1 MLVVTTPFQFSPKRS
16 AVPTITNFDLGR
28 NNEMSQEEPTLAE
41 LSEEAQRQSR
51 AVIALA
57 VDWGNRATPVTFRE
71 FEKAL
76 RTALF
81 ALGRILVMLFLIKRE
96 QSVMREHPAAV
107 QRGRRRFRRAPA
119 QARNL
124 STLFGVVRYWRTY
137 FREVAKKKR
146 RGFYPLDVALGFTA
160 DRFSW
165 NVLSQAARLACKMS
179 FAEARAVLA
188 SFVVQAPSTEVI
200 EKAVLGLGHH
210 TAAWY
215 ASAPVPDDDGDVLV
229 IQIDSK
235 GAPTATKSELS
246 RRRGRRRKRCI
257 PQSPRHRGRHR
268 RKRYPT
274 KPRRKKGDKS
284 KNAKMAT
291 LVVMYTLKRQ
301 GKYLLGPRNRWHY
314 ASFAPKRHA
323 FAIARREADRRGFHK
338 GSHKLIH
345 MVTDGDLDLACYAA
359 EYFPE
364 AIHTVDVMHVTE
376 KIWMAGECL
385 YPEGSDELKAWMKR
399 QKKRLYGGQETL
411 IVAELRAALE
421 ATPRTGPGNKGRR
434 TRLTNALNYLEKRL
448 DKMNYADL
456 IVKDMEIGSGMV
468 EGAIKNLIGK
478 RCDHGGMRWIK
489 ERAEAVVQLRCIEAN
504 GDWESFMSFVHD
516 RLQSQAQQDGSRPRL
531 QTDEPAALPDVEVAV

>member
-1 MLVVTTPFQFSPKRS
+1 V
-16 AVPTITNFDLGR
+16 ATITNFALGR
-28 NNEMSQEEPTLAE
+28 NTESTQKAPTLAE
-41 LSEEAQRQSR
+41 LRQEARSQATSL
-51 AVIALA
+51 ITLA
-57 VDWGNRATPVTFRE
+57 EDWGSRDEPVTFKE
-71 FEKAL
+71 FETTL

-81 ALGRILVMLFLIKRE
+81 ALGRVLVMLFLARRE
-96 QSVMREHPAAV
+96 QRVMREHPASV

-124 STLFGVVRYWRTY
+124 STLFGVVRYFRTY
-137 FREVAKKKR
+137 YREVAKKKR
-146 RGFYPLDVALGFTA
+146 RGFYPLDVALGLTA

-179 FAEARAVLA
+179 FTEARGILA
-188 SFVVQAPSTEVI
+188 SFVFQAPSTEVI
-200 EKAVLGLGHH
+200 EKTVLGLGHH

-235 GAPTATKSELS
+235 GAPTATESELS
-246 RRRGRRRKRCI
+246 RRRGKRRKQRR
-257 PQSPRHRGRHR
+257 PKSARHRGRSR
-268 RKRYPT
+268 RRRYPT

-323 FAIARREADRRGFHK
+323 FAIARREADRRGFHQ
-338 GSHKLIH
+338 GSRKIVHI
-345 MVTDGDLDLACYAA
+345 VTDGDPDLSCYAA

-364 AIHTVDVMHVTE
+364 AIHTVDVMHVIE

-385 YPEGSDELKAWMKR
+385 HPEGSDELKAWMKR
-399 QKKRLYGGQETL
+399 QKERLYGGKEAL
-411 IVAELRAALE
+411 IVAELRVALE

-434 TRLTNALNYLEKRL
+434 KRLKNAVNYLEKRL

-456 IVKDMEIGSGMV
+456 IAKDMEIGSGMV

-504 GDWESFMSFVHD
+504 GDWDAFMSFVHD
-516 RLQSQAQQDGSRPRL
+516 RLQANAQQDGVRPRL
-531 QTDEPAALPDVEVAV
+531 QASEPAPLPEIERAA

>member
-1 MLVVTTPFQFSPKRS
+1 MLVVPTPEQASWKRS
-16 AVPTITNFDLGR
+16 AVPKITNFALGR
-28 NNEMSQEEPTLAE
+28 NNETSQDAPSPAE
-41 LSEEAQRQSR
+41 LREEAQRQAR

-57 VDWGNRATPVTFRE
+57 MDWGNRDEPVSFKE
-71 FEKAL
+71 FEKTL
-76 RTALF
+76 RTVLF
-81 ALGRILVMLFLIKRE
+81 ALGRILVMLFLARRE
-96 QSVMREHPAAV
+96 QRVMREHPASV
-107 QRGRRRFRRAPA
+107 QRGRRRFRRAPV

-146 RGFYPLDVALGFTA
+146 RGFYPLDAALGLTA

-165 NVLSQAARLACKMS
+165 NVLSQAARLASKMS
-179 FAEARAVLA
+179 FAEARAILV
-188 SFVVQAPSTEVI
+188 SFVFQAPSTEVI

-215 ASAPVPDDDGDVLV
+215 ASAPVPDDDGEVLV
-229 IQIDSK
+229 VQIDSK

-246 RRRGRRRKRCI
+246 RRRGKRRKRRI
-257 PQSPRHRGRHR
+257 PKSARHRGRHR

-323 FAIARREADRRGFHK
+323 FEIARREADRRGFHQGTRK
-338 GSHKLIH
+338 VIH
-345 MVTDGDLDLACYAA
+345 LVTDGDLDLACYAA

-364 AIHTVDVMHVTE
+364 AIHTVDVMHVAE

-385 YPEGSDELKAWMKR
+385 HPEGSDELKAWMKR
-399 QKKRLYGGQETL
+399 QKKRLYGGKESL
-411 IVAELRAALE
+411 IVDELRAELE
-421 ATPRTGPGNKGRR
+421 ATPKTGPGKILKSELRKPYWAGKG
-434 TRLTNALNYLEKRL
+434 K
-448 DKMNYADL
+448 
-456 IVKDMEIGSGMV
+456 
-468 EGAIKNLIGK
+468 
-478 RCDHGGMRWIK
+478 
-489 ERAEAVVQLRCIEAN
+489 AVN
-504 GDWESFMSFVHD
+504 
-516 RLQSQAQQDGSRPRL
+516 
-531 QTDEPAALPDVEVAV
+531 

>member
-1 MLVVTTPFQFSPKRS
+1 MPK
-16 AVPTITNFDLGR
+16 ITKFALSR
-28 NNEMSQEEPTLAE
+28 NNETSQVEPTAAE
-41 LSEEAQRQSR
+41 LRDEAQRQAK

-57 VDWGNRATPVTFRE
+57 VEWGNRDAPVAFKE

-81 ALGRILVMLFLIKRE
+81 ALGRILLMLFLAKRE
-96 QSVMREHPAAV
+96 QRVMREHSASV

-146 RGFYPLDVALGFTA
+146 RGFYPLDVALGLTA

-165 NVLSQAARLACKMS
+165 NVLSLAAQLASKMS
-179 FAEARAVLA
+179 FAEARAILA
-188 SFVVQAPSTEVI
+188 SFVFQAPSTEVI

-229 IQIDSK
+229 MQIDSK
-235 GAPTATKSELS
+235 GAPTATKTELS
-246 RRRGRRRKRCI
+246 RRRGRRRKRRA

-268 RKRYPT
+268 RNRYPT

-323 FAIARREADRRGFHK
+323 FEIARREADRRGFHQGTRK
-338 GSHKLIH
+338 VIH
-345 MVTDGDLDLACYAA
+345 LVTDGDLDLACYAA

-364 AIHTVDVMHVTE
+364 AIHTVDVMHVAE

-385 YPEGSDELKAWMKR
+385 HPEGSDELKAWMKR
-399 QKKRLYGGQETL
+399 QKKRLYGGKESL
-411 IVAELRAALE
+411 IVAELRAELE
-421 ATPRTGPGNKGRR
+421 ATPKTGPGNKGRR
-434 TRLTNALNYLEKRL
+434 KRLTNAVNYLDKRL
-448 DKMNYADL
+448 NKMNYADL
-456 IVKDMEIGSGMV
+456 IAQDMEIGSGMV

-504 GDWESFMSFVHD
+504 GDWEAFMTFVHD
-516 RLQSQAQQDGSRPRL
+516 RLQSEAQQDGARPRL
-531 QTDEPAALPDVEVAV
+531 QTGVPAPLPKIEVAA